1 MEPHWA
7 GEHFLASDTDR
18 ERTVEALKQNFQAGR
33 IGVDQ
38 LSERIGQALAARTFA
53 DLDIAMHGLP
63 SIRTSI
69 PVYPNMPPGYPPTP
83 MFYQPMPEKRQR
95 GMGITAFVLS
105 VFGVIC
111 GITAVPAVVLGLVAL
126 AIDSERDDKG
136 FAIAGVAVGGMWM
149 MLFGWWFFS

>member
-1 MEPHWA
+1 MQPHWA
-7 GEHFLASDTDR
+7 GEHFLASDADR

-33 IGVDQ
+33 IGVDE

-53 DLDIAMHGLP
+53 DLDIAMRGLP
-63 SIRTSI
+63 SIRANI
-69 PVYPNMPPGYPPTP
+69 PVYPNMPGYPPAP
-83 MFYQPMPEKRQR
+83 MFYQPAQAKRQR

-105 VFGVIC
+105 LFGVIC

-136 FAIAGVAVGGMWM
+136 FAVAGVAVGMMWAG
-149 MLFGWWFFS
+149 LFGLWFLS